1 MKTLSKTMK
10 WLCRFQLAKM
20 QMTEN
25 LINTA
30 SAVMYIVCCISENSC
45 FKVLLLFPL
54 DCQVQ
59 NENIMRNAHQRE
71 LVNGDVM
78 LLDL

>member
-1 MKTLSKTMK
+1 MKALPKTMK
-10 WLCRFQLAKM
+10 WLCRLQLAKM
-20 QMTEN
+20 QTTN

-30 SAVMYIVCCISENSC
+30 STVITCCISENSC
-45 FKVLLLFPL
+45 FKVLPLFPL
-54 DCQVQ
+54 DCRVQ

-71 LVNGDVM
+71 LVNGDLM